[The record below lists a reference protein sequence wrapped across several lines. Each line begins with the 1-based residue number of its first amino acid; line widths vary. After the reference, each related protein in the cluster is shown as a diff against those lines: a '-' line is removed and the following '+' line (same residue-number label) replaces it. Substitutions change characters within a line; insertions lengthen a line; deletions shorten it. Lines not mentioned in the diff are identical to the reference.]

1 MKSWLTLDP
10 SFNRTLYC
18 QTIPHV
24 RQSYV
29 NGNILGV
36 LGCFMAGIRMLPIS
50 YSRIPM
56 LESSINQGDFPK
68 TKLLMLVR
76 R

>member
-10 SFNRTLYC
+10 SFNRTVYC
-18 QTIPHV
+18 QTIPHAQ
-24 RQSYV
+24 QSYV
-29 NGNILGV
+29 NSNSLGI
-36 LGCFMAGIRMLPIS
+36 LGCFVRGIRMLPLS

-56 LESSINQGDFPK
+56 LESSINYGDFPK
-68 TKLLMLVR
+68 TKLLILVR